1 MGLQFETSSQ
11 RHNTNIAANDIV
23 AGPISV
29 ADGDAG
35 VGVAFTRN
43 GVEQGI
49 PFVDLRG
56 GGGSTEEGGWW
67 RVAASMRCDG
77 DTVGNRIRLDPSV
90 ATPMDIVNC
99 AKVSI
104 LCSWYDLL
112 CVLLLEWNMSNVELH

>member
-1 MGLQFETSSQ
+1 MSTQ
-11 RHNTNIAANDIV
+11 RNNSYGATNCTV

-43 GVEQGI
+43 GIEQGT

-67 RVAASMRCDG
+67 RVAASMRCRG

-104 LCSWYDLL
+104 LAIP
-112 CVLLLEWNMSNVELH
+112 